1 MNVSLDL
8 FELIKSLS
16 KSEKRYFRLSASLQ
30 KGDKAYLK
38 IFDLIEKQGTYDEKE
53 LKMKFK
59 NEKFIK
65 HLPFTKRYL
74 YNSIIKSLLAYNNE
88 KSAEHKLVEQLLK
101 AKLLYNR
108 SLFSQAQ
115 AARSKAKT
123 LARKHEK
130 DYLYFELVRTEI
142 QTLKRS
148 RYGIDIKDNIF
159 KEEKFINE
167 KIQNLYNYS
176 KLYVDLAGI
185 RLTHGFIRAE
195 EYQNVL
201 EDILRHQLPD
211 INESSTVKERYLHLS
226 TFVRIASL
234 KGDMETMLSSSKD
247 ILAFV
252 ESNPDSFEDDNILE
266 LIQAYLDIFHPSIK
280 SGQFGEYEHYLKK
293 FRLIMP
299 KSPVDEI
306 NMFLVI
312 CLSEISKF
320 LAKAEF
326 KEGIN
331 FIKYAESGLEKYRGK
346 LHPDDESVILY
357 NISRLYM
364 GSGEY
369 EKALEY
375 SNRLLGRQ
383 AAEMRP
389 DIYIYAKVLNLVI
402 HYELGN
408 DELVRYLIRSV
419 YKLFKKREKLYRF
432 ESLLLSFLRKMPAML
447 TREDFMDNLILF
459 RKEMLLLQNDP
470 FEKNAFIYFDFISWA
485 ESKIHNKSFEEIVKE
500 KVFA

>member
-38 IFDLIEKQGTYDEKE
+38 IFDLIEKQEAYDEKE
-53 LKMKFK
+53 LKLKFK
-59 NEKFIK
+59 KEKFIK

-115 AARSKAKT
+115 AARSKAIT

-148 RYGIDIKDNIF
+148 RYGIDIKHNIF

-167 KIQNLYNYS
+167 KIQALYKYS
-176 KLYVDLAGI
+176 KLYVDLADI

-195 EYQNVL
+195 QYHDVM
-201 EDILRHQLPD
+201 EDIARQLPE
-211 INESSTVKERYLHLS
+211 INENSTVKEKYLHLS

-234 KGDMETMLSSSKD
+234 KGDMNSMLSLAKD

-252 ESNPDSFEDDNILE
+252 ESNPDSFKDDNILE

-280 SGQFGEYEHYLKK
+280 SGRFDEYEYYLKR
-293 FRLIMP
+293 FRRIKP

-320 LAKAEF
+320 LAKADF

-357 NISRLYM
+357 NISRIYM
-364 GSGEY
+364 GSAEY

-389 DIYIYAKVLNLVI
+389 DIYCYAKVLNLVI
-402 HYELGN
+402 HYELNN

-432 ESLLLSFLRKMPAML
+432 ESLLLGFLRKLPGML
-447 TREDFMDNLILF
+447 TKEDFMDNLILF
-459 RKEMLLLQNDP
+459 RKEMLVLQGDP
-470 FEKNAFIYFDFISWA
+470 YEKNAFIYFDFISWA
-485 ESKIHNKSFEEIVKE
+485 ESKIHNKSFEQIVKE